1 MLLGLFGLT
10 IVPFVMML
18 VMSLKS
24 NGQIFAHF
32 WSLPH
37 PAHWEYY
44 PLAWQ
49 AIFQYIRNSL
59 IVTMCSVIGVV
70 LLSSL
75 SGYVFA
81 RHRFTGKETI
91 YYFILL
97 LMMIP
102 GVLTLIPAYE
112 LVRSLGL
119 LNTRWVLILPYISG
133 GQVFG
138 ILLCRGF
145 MATIPEELFES
156 ARMDGASELQVYW
169 RMAVPLSL
177 PILATVAIMNA
188 VGIYNDYIWP
198 LVTISD
204 HTIQTFTVGVTQ
216 FASEYNLDYGPM
228 LAGYVIGSI
237 PLICIFAIGTKYY
250 VQGITSGALKV

>member
-1 MLLGLFGLT
+1 M
-10 IVPFVMML
+10 VPFVMML

-32 WSLPH
+32 WALPH
-37 PAHWEYY
+37 PVHWGNYT
-44 PLAWQ
+44 LAWH
-49 AIFQYIRNSL
+49 AIFRYMINSL
-59 IVTMCSVIGVV
+59 VVMFSSVIGVV
-70 LLSSL
+70 FLSSL

-81 RHRFTGKETI
+81 RQRFVGKEYV
-91 YYFILL
+91 YYGILI

-102 GVLTLIPAYE
+102 HVLTLIPAFA
-112 LVRSLGL
+112 LVQSLGI
-119 LNTRWVLILPYISG
+119 LNTRWALILPYISG

-156 ARMDGASELQVYW
+156 ARIDGASEFQVYW
-169 RMAVPLSL
+169 RMAIPLSL
-177 PILATVAIMNA
+177 PILATIAIMNA
-188 VGIYNDYIWP
+188 VGVYNDYIWP

-216 FASEYNLDYGPM
+216 FAGEYNLEYGPM

-237 PLICIFAIGTKYY
+237 PLILIFIVGTKYY
-250 VQGITSGALKV
+250 VQGITSGALKA